1 MSDLLD
7 NAVASIQ
14 LGLEDYS
21 SKDKRRVISAVRN
34 LYAGV
39 LLLCKEVLRRLSPP
53 DSNDV
58 LIRTRRRPTKD
69 ADGTIRYVGE
79 GKHTIDRAE
88 IEKIFSDLNI
98 DVDLS
103 KLKRLS
109 EIRNDI
115 EHMAPSV
122 GPTLIQEAIADAM
135 PIIRAIVVN
144 ELKEEPAELLG
155 ADAWDAMLKRAEIFK
170 QEQEACRAT
179 FEAVDWG
186 SDALAHAATNFR
198 CPECGSTLLRNNKAE
213 AKRFDEV
220 DLACSKC
227 GAPAD
232 AEYVFEEALERELR
246 FDDYTARKEGLGV
259 ALDICPECGRDTFVV
274 SEDRC
279 ANCAF
284 SLDGRECFVCSEQLS
299 LDDYRYGSGNLCSYH
314 QHTLSKDD

>member
-1 MSDLLD
+1 MSDLLE
-7 NAVASIQ
+7 NAVTSIQ
-14 LGLEDYS
+14 LGLEDFS
-21 SKDKRRVISAVRN
+21 SEDERRVISAARN

-39 LLLCKEVLRRLSPP
+39 LLLCKEVLRCLSPP

-58 LIRTRRRPTKD
+58 LIRTRRRPTKG

-79 GKHTIDRAE
+79 GKHTIDRPE
-88 IEKIFSDLNI
+88 IERIFSDLKI

-103 KLKRLS
+103 KLKRLA

-155 ADAWDAMLKRAEIFK
+155 VDAWDTMLKRAEIFK
-170 QEQEACRAT
+170 REQEACRAT
-179 FEAVDWG
+179 FGSIDWG
-186 SDALAHAATNFR
+186 SDTLAHAAAKFS
-198 CPECGSTLLRNNKAE
+198 CPECGSTLMRNNNSE
-213 AKRFDEV
+213 AKQFDDV

-246 FDDYTARKEGLGV
+246 FDDYIARKEGLEA
-259 ALDICPECGRDTFVV
+259 ALDTCPECRRETFIV

-284 SLDGRECFVCSEQLS
+284 SLEGRECSVCAQKLT
-299 LDDYRYGSGNLCSYH
+299 LDDYRYGSGSLCGYH
-314 QHTLSKDD
+314 QYTVSKDD